1 MVWSDMEF
9 QVLLLIV
16 FLCLTSERC
25 EGKVN
30 HKPSTCGYPP
40 SQWCRSLEIA
50 VECGVQKQCLELN
63 ATQPN
68 SAAPPVEVTLYYE
81 SLCPG
86 CRAFITQQLYPTWTL
101 LKDIMRVNLV
111 PYGNA
116 QEMQNA
122 VICQHG
128 EPECHANLIEA
139 CILHMASHEAFHV
152 INCMEAASSVLP
164 ATQPCLQLFAPSVR
178 WESISACVRGPLGH
192 SLIHENAAKTRV
204 LNPAHT
210 HVPWVT
216 FNGVYTNE
224 WEDQAM
230 SSLFHLVCS
239 LYKGGKPPAC
249 TGALRKLDRSFC

>member
-1 MVWSDMEF
+1 MFWDDMELQMF
-9 QVLLLIV
+9 LMIL
-16 FLCLTSERC
+16 FLCLNSKVC
-25 EGKVN
+25 ESRVN
-30 HKPSTCGYPP
+30 HKPPCGYPP

-50 VECGVQKQCLELN
+50 IECGVQKQCLELN
-63 ATQPN
+63 ATRLT
-68 SAAPPVEVTLYYE
+68 ATVPPVEVTLYYE

-86 CRAFITQQLYPTWTL
+86 CRSFITQQLYPTWTL

-116 QEMQNA
+116 QEMQNM

-128 EPECHANLIEA
+128 EPECHGNMIEA
-139 CILHMASHEAFHV
+139 CILHTSSNEAFHI
-152 INCMEAASSVLP
+152 INCMESASNVLTAA
-164 ATQPCLQLFAPSVR
+164 QPCLQLFAPTIT
-178 WESISACVRGPLGH
+178 WETISACVRGPLGR
-192 SLIHENAAKTRV
+192 SLIHENGAKTRA
-204 LNPAHT
+204 LNPKHT

-239 LYKGGKPPAC
+239 LYKGTKPPAC
-249 TGALRKLDRSFC
+249 TGVLQKLDRSFC